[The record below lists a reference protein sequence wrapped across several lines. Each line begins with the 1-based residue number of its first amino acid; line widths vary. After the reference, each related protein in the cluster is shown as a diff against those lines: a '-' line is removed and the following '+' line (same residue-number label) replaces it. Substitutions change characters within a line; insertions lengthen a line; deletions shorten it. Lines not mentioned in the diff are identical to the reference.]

1 MTLDGLS
8 RRLGQTLMDALYRQ
22 AREDPLDPSEL
33 SVLEVDLVTLAERL
47 VRGDQEAFT
56 RAHEEGLVRVIHPK
70 GANGRPVLGPGCPAF
85 CRVAEELARELDYI
99 AATEGP
105 RQERHRDLLHR
116 WPVLGW

>member
-1 MTLDGLS
+1 MTLEGLE
-8 RRLGQTLMDALYRQ
+8 RLTNRVLLDALTRDQ
-22 AREDPLDPSEL
+22 PLGPDEL

-47 VRGDQEAFT
+47 VRGDQEALR
-56 RAHEEGLVRVIHPK
+56 RAHEEGLIRVVAPTSPS
-70 GANGRPVLGPGCPAF
+70 GRPVLGPGCPAF

-105 RQERHRDLLHR
+105 RHTRRMALLDR